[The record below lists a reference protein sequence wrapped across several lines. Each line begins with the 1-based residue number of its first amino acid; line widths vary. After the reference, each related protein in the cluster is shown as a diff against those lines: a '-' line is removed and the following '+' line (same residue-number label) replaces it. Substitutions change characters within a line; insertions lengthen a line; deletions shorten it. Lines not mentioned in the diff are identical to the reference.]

1 MEEKKKV
8 FIRGRKGRGSE
19 VIDILKGLGAK
30 NKMELG
36 GETKDNIYF
45 INHDN
50 IITCELAD
58 CEIGAIIMDN
68 YKEIELPRQKWIEGD
83 ILTLDNH
90 KGCYAV
96 FKKYN
101 NDDDTFEAHL
111 LIDNNGLHF
120 NTKAYVEPYHL
131 ASAKEIKDATKAY
144 GDMLYNFLTAGKRLL
159 K

>member
-1 MEEKKKV
+1 MEEQKKV

-19 VIDILKGLGAK
+19 VIDILKGLGATK
-30 NKMELG
+30 KMDIG
-36 GETKDNIYF
+36 GEAQNTIYF

-50 IITCELAD
+50 NITCAPAYS
-58 CEIGAIIMDN
+58 EIGAIVMDY
-68 YKEIELPRQKWIEGD
+68 YKEIELPRQKWIEDD
-83 ILTLDNH
+83 ILTLDKH

-101 NDDDTFEAHL
+101 NDDTFVARL

-120 NTKAYVEPYHL
+120 NTKAYVEPYRL
-131 ASAKEIKDATKAY
+131 ANAEEIKDASKAY
-144 GDMLYNFLTAGKRLL
+144 GDMFYNFLTAGKRLL